1 MNPMPELTPMLKQLR
16 LSGFM
21 DSLEVRNKQ
30 AIEDSLSYT
39 EFLALL
45 LQDETA
51 RRSSR
56 KLDLRLRRAGFRQ
69 EKTLEAFDCMPSV
82 WSFFQPAG
90 MQSSQCC
97 SHHAKFQVVCNRY

>member
-1 MNPMPELTPMLKQLR
+1 MHPMPELTPMLKQLR
-16 LSGFM
+16 LSGFL

-51 RRSSR
+51 RRSIQETES
-56 KLDLRLRRAGFRQ
+56 KAAAGRF
-69 EKTLEAFDCMPSV
+69 
-82 WSFFQPAG
+82 
-90 MQSSQCC
+90 
-97 SHHAKFQVVCNRY
+97 